1 MNQETWGEKDVEL
14 ICIFLLDVL
23 MDSDFYLVVQS

>member
-23 MDSDFYLVVQS
+23 MDSVTSI